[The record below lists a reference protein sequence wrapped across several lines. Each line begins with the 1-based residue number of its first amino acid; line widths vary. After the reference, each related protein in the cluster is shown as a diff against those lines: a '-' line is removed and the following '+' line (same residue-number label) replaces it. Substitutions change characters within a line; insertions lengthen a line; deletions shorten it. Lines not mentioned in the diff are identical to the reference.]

1 MRFRIWIVCFC
12 FPIPF
17 LVPRL
22 CACYGQASQAQ
33 EHRRREATWQL
44 RSCSSSPEA
53 LSLHRHWQA
62 SRLWVRLSSTS
73 FNCHRYSF
81 LPSSHLRSF
90 FVESW
95 FCLTFTCILCFTNF
109 FSLCVWGCNW
119 PFPLLNL
126 DHRYSPFLLLDFRF
140 TELEIAVPDIGIV
153 GLHAEN
159 LGIVSVSVDGDP
171 TEFEYYPRT
180 QHVESEKSF
189 KAVSS
194 PTSAADAA
202 GSIYLSSIEKE
213 LVPNLLI
220 NCCKA
225 FKNGSEKQDQP
236 FLENGV
242 QPAVEDK
249 QVVAVSYC
257 YDVSLI
263 FTWMLNVVPQFGLQS
278 IYLLLHVL
286 WHAKIIVMKCI
297 IHDTLLSSLCGLV
310 AKFISHSVP
319 IAC

>member
-1 MRFRIWIVCFC
+1 M
-12 FPIPF
+12 
-17 LVPRL
+17 
-22 CACYGQASQAQ
+22 
-33 EHRRREATWQL
+33 
-44 RSCSSSPEA
+44 
-53 LSLHRHWQA
+53 
-62 SRLWVRLSSTS
+62 
-73 FNCHRYSF
+73 
-81 LPSSHLRSF
+81 
-90 FVESW
+90 
-95 FCLTFTCILCFTNF
+95 
-109 FSLCVWGCNW
+109 
-119 PFPLLNL
+119 
-126 DHRYSPFLLLDFRF
+126 
-140 TELEIAVPDIGIV
+140 EIAVPDIGIV

-286 WHAKIIVMKCI
+286 
-297 IHDTLLSSLCGLV
+297 
-310 AKFISHSVP
+310 
-319 IAC
+319 